1 MKDRLGSPTW
11 TLIACLT
18 ALFVSG
24 GAPATANNQD
34 AARKAVNDFAETW
47 NRHDMAAFG
56 ILFMMDADFVNVG
69 GRWWK
74 GRDDIQRNH
83 AFMHATIAQ
92 DASGV
97 DVPARAYGLFKT
109 STYRFDRID
118 VRFLG
123 NDLAVAH
130 GAWTMTGDARTSEPR
145 HGMMTFVL
153 KLDGG
158 RWLIAAAQNT
168 EIARR
173 VS

>member
-1 MKDRLGSPTW
+1 MKQLANSRTL

-18 ALFVSG
+18 ALFASASV
-24 GAPATANNQD
+24 PATANDQD

-47 NRHDMAAFG
+47 NRHDMTAFG
-56 ILFMMDADFVNVG
+56 NLFMADADFVNVG
-69 GRWWK
+69 GRRWK
-74 GRDDIQRNH
+74 GREEIQRNH
-83 AFMHATIAQ
+83 AFMHATIPQ

-97 DVPARAYGLFKT
+97 DVPPRAYGLFKT
-109 STYRFDRID
+109 SIYRFDRID
-118 VRFLG
+118 VRLLR
-123 NDLAVAH
+123 NDVAVAH

-145 HGMMTFVL
+145 QGMMTFVL
-153 KLDGG
+153 RLDGD

>member
-1 MKDRLGSPTW
+1 MKELLRSRTL
-11 TLIACLT
+11 TLIACLMT
-18 ALFVSG
+18 LSVCG
-24 GAPATANNQD
+24 GAPATANDQD
-34 AARKAVNDFAETW
+34 VARKAVNDFAETW

-56 ILFMMDADFVNVG
+56 NLFTTDADFVNVG

-74 GRDDIQRNH
+74 GRDEIQRNH
-83 AFMHATIAQ
+83 AFMHATIPQ
-92 DASGV
+92 DTSGV
-97 DVPARAYGLFKT
+97 GLPARAYGLFKA

-123 NDLAVAH
+123 NDVAVAH

-145 HGMMTFVL
+145 QGMMTFVL

>member
-1 MKDRLGSPTW
+1 MKRPASPRTL

-18 ALFVSG
+18 ALFASG
-24 GAPATANNQD
+24 GVPVAANDQD
-34 AARKAVNDFAETW
+34 AARKAVDDFAETW
-47 NRHDMAAFG
+47 NRHDMTALG
-56 ILFMMDADFVNVG
+56 NLFMANADFVNVG

-74 GRDDIQRNH
+74 GREVIQRNH
-83 AFMHATIAQ
+83 AFTHATIPQ

-97 DVPARAYGLFKT
+97 DVPARAYGLFKA
-109 STYRFDRID
+109 SIYRFDRID
-118 VRFLG
+118 VRLLRS
-123 NDLAVAH
+123 DVAVAH

-145 HGMMTFVL
+145 QGMMTFVL
-153 KLDGG
+153 KLDGD